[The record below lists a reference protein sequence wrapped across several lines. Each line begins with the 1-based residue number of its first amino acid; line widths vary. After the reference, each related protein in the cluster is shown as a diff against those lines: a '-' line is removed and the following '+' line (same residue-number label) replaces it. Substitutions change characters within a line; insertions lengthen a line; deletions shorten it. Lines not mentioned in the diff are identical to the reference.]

1 MSNLVAVGFDNEY
14 QAFILRA
21 ELAKLQKEHLIE
33 MDDIAVVTRDNEGK
47 TNVHQATD
55 LGAEKKKGGGLL
67 GVLIGTIFLN
77 PLLGAAV
84 GAGFNAMTDKLSEF
98 GMDEEFLNKAAET
111 FKPGS
116 SALVVLVRKSNVE
129 EVLKA
134 LKGFGGK
141 ILKTTLD
148 ANQKK
153 KLQDALEGL

>member
-1 MSNLVAVGFDNEY
+1 MSTLVAVGFDNEY

-33 MDDIAVVTRDNEGK
+33 MDDIAVVTRDKEGQ

-55 LGAEKKKGGGLL
+55 LGAEKKKGGGFL
-67 GVLIGTIFLN
+67 GLLIGAIFLN

-98 GMDEEFLNKAAET
+98 GMDEEFFNKAAET
-111 FKPGS
+111 FTPGS
-116 SALVVLVRKSNVE
+116 SALVVLVRKSNVD

-148 ANQKK
+148 ASQKK
-153 KLQDALEGL
+153 RLQDTLEGL